1 MTEIEKPR
9 PETQCARAIEAKR
22 DSNLLTNLRWVA
34 ACLPLV
40 VLISCSDN
48 DVKVYRVAKE
58 TAPSSM
64 SANGQ
69 LPAGHPDV
77 SPSQPRLTWSTPPGW
92 TETKASE
99 FRVASFTIKGESG
112 KQADLGIFPLP
123 GGAGGD
129 FANVNRWRSQV
140 GLEAVT
146 EEELKKLTENVE
158 IAGQPAALYDMAGKA
173 AGSDVPTRIL
183 GAIQHR
189 EGTAWFFKMTGD
201 DQLVAQQKA
210 KFVEFLKT
218 LKLESPRMAG
228 LPPSHPPIDGS
239 SPATTAP
246 PAPASGDGKPT
257 WQVPPGW
264 SEVPGGQ
271 FLTAKFNITGEAGA
285 QAAVNVSTSSGEGGG
300 LLANVNRWRQQ
311 LGLAPVGEAEL
322 AKSATSMELAGVK
335 ATLVEMEGMDARTAK
350 AARIIGAI
358 VPQSGQT
365 WFYKLMG
372 DSKLVE
378 SQKDAFTKFV
388 QSVRY

>member
-1 MTEIEKPR
+1 MTQNDR
-9 PETQCARAIEAKR
+9 P
-22 DSNLLTNLRWVA
+22 NLEVQPAHTGESKSSA
-34 ACLPLV
+34 AWSGPSQWIVTLLALFV
-40 VLISCSDN
+40 FAGCSES

-58 TAPSSM
+58 NTANPM
-64 SANGQ
+64 AAQGQ

-77 SPSQPRLTWSTPPGW
+77 SPAKPTLTWTTPEGW
-92 TETKASE
+92 TEVKAGE
-99 FRVASFTIKGESG
+99 FRVASFAIKGENG

-129 FANVNRWRSQV
+129 FANVNRWRNQV

-146 EEELKKLTENVE
+146 AEELKQLTEVVE
-158 IAGQPAALYDMAGKA
+158 IAGRQAELYDMAGKA
-173 AGSDVPTRIL
+173 AGSDEPTRIL

-201 DQLVAQQKA
+201 DQLVALQKA
-210 KFVEFLKT
+210 KFIEFLKA
-218 LKLESPRMAG
+218 LKMEAPQMAG

-239 SPATTAP
+239 SLPAA
-246 PAPASGDGKPT
+246 APAAAKSNEGKPS

-264 SEVPGGQ
+264 TEVPGGQ
-271 FLTAKFNITGEAGA
+271 FLIAKFNITGEGNA
-285 QAAVNVSTSSGEGGG
+285 QAAVNVSMSSGDGGG

-311 LGLAPVGEAEL
+311 LGLSPTGEAEL
-322 AKSATSMELAGVK
+322 ATSATSVEVTGGK
-335 ATLVEMEGMDARTAK
+335 ATLIDISGTDARTGQP
-350 AARIIGAI
+350 ARVVGAI

-372 DSKLVE
+372 DIKIVE
-378 SQKDAFTKFV
+378 GQKEAFTKFV